1 MYVLKR
7 EKYIASDYFYKNR
20 HIHALKKRVNTI
32 EHLKKT
38 CLNASQFFID
48 KLCLLLLKEYMISD
62 NISQLCILRCSSG
75 NE

>member
-1 MYVLKR
+1 MFIYTR
-7 EKYIASDYFYKNR
+7 EFIHVYLYTCIEKKSKHNRAS
-20 HIHALKKRVNTI
+20 KK
-32 EHLKKT
+32 
-38 CLNASQFFID
+38 NASQFFID